1 MDCRLPGFSVHE
13 DFPGKNTAVGCQALL
28 QGIFPTQGSNPA
40 RSPTPLADSLPS
52 EPPGKSLLLSTLDLS
67 RSKILITRKICE
79 IWRQVSLRLS
89 KNMKAIP
96 LQSPVI
102 TIILTIS
109 QVEISNI
116 SQTNTCQNAYTNEFI
131 SLNLISFSISYKQ
144 NSKNILCSKPAT
156 ICHLWTYSFG

>member
-1 MDCRLPGFSVHE
+1 MWILQARILQWVVRSSSRGSSQPRDQTQPGLPHHWWILYHLSH
-13 DFPGKNTAVGCQALL
+13 
-28 QGIFPTQGSNPA
+28 QGS
-40 RSPTPLADSLPS
+40 PS
-52 EPPGKSLLLSTLDLS
+52 FSLLLIYQGPKYLPLGKYVKDT
-67 RSKILITRKICE
+67 KTNKF
-79 IWRQVSLRLS
+79 
-89 KNMKAIP
+89 KALKKHESYIP

-116 SQTNTCQNAYTNEFI
+116 SQTNTCQMHKWIY
-131 SLNLISFSISYKQ
+131 LNLISFSISYKQ